1 MPYGKMEY
9 AVPVLCGGYG
19 EMKKNNMLARHEA
32 AIAYKLKAEYDAKL
46 DIALQMGLDAA
57 TIAANEVLGMGKGR
71 AKDFLTRYIETYN
84 LFARMITEDSK
95 DDPSIDY
102 STSKID
108 QRIKSIVGDEVFRP
122 WEERYGK

>member
-1 MPYGKMEY
+1 
-9 AVPVLCGGYG
+9 
-19 EMKKNNMLARHEA
+19 MKKNNMLARHEA
-32 AIAYKLKAEYDAKL
+32 AIAGKLKAEYDAKL

-84 LFARMITEDSK
+84 LFARMIAEDSK
-95 DDPSIDY
+95 DDPNIDY

>member
-1 MPYGKMEY
+1 
-9 AVPVLCGGYG
+9 
-19 EMKKNNMLARHEA
+19 MKQNNMLARHEA
-32 AIAYKLKAEYDAKL
+32 AIAGKLKAEYDAKL

-95 DDPSIDY
+95 DDPDIDW
-102 STSKID
+102 STAKID

>member
-1 MPYGKMEY
+1 
-9 AVPVLCGGYG
+9 
-19 EMKKNNMLARHEA
+19 MKKNNMLARHEA
-32 AIAYKLKAEYDAKL
+32 AIVAKLKAEYDAQL

-84 LFARMITEDSK
+84 LFAMMITEDSK
-95 DDPSIDY
+95 DDPDIDW
-102 STSKID
+102 STAKID

-122 WEERYGK
+122 WEEMYGK

>member
-1 MPYGKMEY
+1 
-9 AVPVLCGGYG
+9 
-19 EMKKNNMLARHEA
+19 MKKNNILARREA
-32 AIAYKLKAEYDAKL
+32 AIAAKLKAEYNAQL

-57 TIAANEVLGMGKGR
+57 TIAANEVLGMGAGR
-71 AKDFLTRYIETYN
+71 AKAFLTRYIETYN

-95 DDPSIDY
+95 DDPDIDW
-102 STSKID
+102 STVKID

>member
-1 MPYGKMEY
+1 
-9 AVPVLCGGYG
+9 
-19 EMKKNNMLARHEA
+19 MKINNMLARHEA
-32 AIAYKLKAEYDAKL
+32 AIAAKLKAEYNAQL

-57 TIAANEVLGMGKGR
+57 TIAANEVLGMGAGR
-71 AKDFLTRYIETYN
+71 AKAFLTRYIETYN

-95 DDPSIDY
+95 DDPDIDW
-102 STSKID
+102 STAKID

>member
-1 MPYGKMEY
+1 
-9 AVPVLCGGYG
+9 
-19 EMKKNNMLARHEA
+19 MKKNNMLARYEA
-32 AIAYKLKAEYDAKL
+32 AIAYKLKAEDDGKL
-46 DIALQMGLDAA
+46 SIALQMGLDAA

-84 LFARMITEDSK
+84 LFARMIAEDSK
-95 DDPSIDY
+95 DDPDIDW
-102 STSKID
+102 STAKID

>member
-1 MPYGKMEY
+1 
-9 AVPVLCGGYG
+9 
-19 EMKKNNMLARHEA
+19 MKKNNMLARHEA
-32 AIAYKLKAEYDAKL
+32 AIAAKLKAEYNAQL

-57 TIAANEVLGMGKGR
+57 TIAANEVLGMGAGR
-71 AKDFLTRYIETYN
+71 AKAFLARYIETYN

-95 DDPSIDY
+95 DDPDIDW
-102 STSKID
+102 STAKID

>member
-1 MPYGKMEY
+1 
-9 AVPVLCGGYG
+9 
-19 EMKKNNMLARHEA
+19 MKKNNMLARYEA
-32 AIAYKLKAEYDAKL
+32 AIAYKLKAEYDAQL

>member
-1 MPYGKMEY
+1 
-9 AVPVLCGGYG
+9 
-19 EMKKNNMLARHEA
+19 MKKNNMLARHEA

-108 QRIKSIVGDEVFRP
+108 QRIKSIVGDDVFRP